1 MESPN
6 DPHGLQFQIFYAIGH
21 EYHLENVKYCTD
33 EVHNGVNDATYC
45 RALQFVIQEDLWD
58 TVLNVCAYIK
68 MERNSLM

>member
-33 EVHNGVNDATYC
+33 EVHNGVNDTPSSS
-45 RALQFVIQEDLWD
+45 ALHSIMQEDLWN
-58 TVLNVCAYIK
+58 L
-68 MERNSLM
+68 